1 MTMPEEERYLMS
13 KEQMLNELVGLFGGR
28 AAEDVVFNSV
38 TTGASNDIERATK
51 IARAM
56 VTQYGMSETFGL
68 MGLESVQSRYL
79 DGRPV
84 LNCSDATEAL
94 IDEEVKNI
102 LKNAYDKA
110 LSIIREHRAIMDEI
124 AEFLIEKETITGK
137 EFMEIF
143 SREQKQEEIVSEIT
157 DSEEKEVDPED
168 TTEMT
173 EKNPKETAEEKTV
186 VISEEKGTEEI

>member
-1 MTMPEEERYLMS
+1 M
-13 KEQMLNELVGLFGGR
+13 
-28 AAEDVVFNSV
+28 
-38 TTGASNDIERATK
+38 
-51 IARAM
+51 
-56 VTQYGMSETFGL
+56 
-68 MGLESVQSRYL
+68 
-79 DGRPV
+79 
-84 LNCSDATEAL
+84 
-94 IDEEVKNI
+94 KNI

>member
-1 MTMPEEERYLMS
+1 
-13 KEQMLNELVGLFGGR
+13 
-28 AAEDVVFNSV
+28 
-38 TTGASNDIERATK
+38 
-51 IARAM
+51 
-56 VTQYGMSETFGL
+56 